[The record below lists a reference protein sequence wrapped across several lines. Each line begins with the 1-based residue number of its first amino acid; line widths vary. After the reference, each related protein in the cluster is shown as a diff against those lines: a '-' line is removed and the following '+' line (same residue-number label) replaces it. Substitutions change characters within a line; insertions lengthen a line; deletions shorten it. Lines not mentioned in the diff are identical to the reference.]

1 MTRRQLL
8 LFAGAGYSVQHL
20 EAATQEFWEKKPPA
34 EWTTEEIDRL
44 ITKSPWAKEESAE
57 YAAPEN
63 GNGAKGAMPKIA
75 FPGGV
80 RNRGGG
86 GGGRRGGTTSYKGI
100 VRWESAAPI
109 LAAMKAPLPEQFAEH
124 YVISV
129 TGLPLFGAAIN
140 QANGE
145 EPQRRPTEDDAYDK
159 LKQFTRL
166 EPHGR
171 DGVQAG
177 VVHRQVSSNASF
189 LFGFSKETLQLTAAD
204 KEVIFSTNLGQLAV
218 KAKFEIKDMLYHGE
232 LAI

>member
-86 GGGRRGGTTSYKGI
+86 GGGRRGGTTSYEGI

-204 KEVIFSTNLGQLAV
+204 KEFIFSTNLGQLAV
-218 KAKFEIKDMLYHGE
+218 KAKFELKDMLYHGE

>member
-8 LFAGAGYSVQHL
+8 LFAGAGYSVLHL
-20 EAATQEFWEKKPPA
+20 GAATQEFWEKKPPA
-34 EWTTEEIDRL
+34 EWTTEEIDHL

-75 FPGGV
+75 FPGGG

-109 LAAMKAPLPEQFAEH
+109 LAAMKAPLPEQFANH

-129 TGLPLFGAAIN
+129 TGLPLFGAAIT

-145 EPQRRPTEDDAYDK
+145 EPRRRPTEDDAYDK

-166 EPHGR
+166 EPHAR

-189 LFGFSKETLQLTAAD
+189 LFGFSQEILQLVAAD
-204 KEVIFSTNLGQLAV
+204 KEVVFSTNLGHLAV
-218 KAKFEIKDMLYHGE
+218 KAKFELKEMLYHGE

>member
-8 LFAGAGYSVQHL
+8 VFAGAGYSVLHL
-20 EAATQEFWEKKPPA
+20 DAVTQEFWEKKPPA

-63 GNGAKGAMPKIA
+63 GNGAKGAMPRIA
-75 FPGGV
+75 FPGGG
-80 RNRGGG
+80 RGRG

-109 LAAMKAPLPEQFAEH
+109 LAAMKSPLPEQFANH

-129 TGLPLFGAAIN
+129 TGLPLFGAAVT

-177 VVHRQVSSNASF
+177 VVHRQVSSSASF
-189 LFGFSKETLQLTAAD
+189 LFGFSREILQLTAAD
-204 KEVIFSTNLGQLAV
+204 KEVVFSTNLGQLAV
-218 KAKFEIKDMLYHGE
+218 KAKFEFKDMLYHGE